1 MLGLLE
7 NVDRRIRQMD
17 RWLPPIESSQVS
29 TRLWRPIPNSPQ
41 TEALDCPAD
50 ELFYGGSA
58 GGGKSW
64 LLIGLALTRH
74 RKSIIFRR
82 EYPQLKDIVQSTHEL
97 LGGTRARYNTNDAMW
112 RAIPGGRTLEF
123 GAVQYE
129 HDVNKYKGRAHDL
142 KAFDEVGELSEYQ
155 YRFLTGWLRTTV
167 PGQRTRVVCTGNPP
181 THAEGEWVIRYWAP
195 WLDGQHP
202 NPARPGELRWFTV
215 LDGRDTEVA
224 DGKPFQHNGETVYPR
239 SRTFIPARLTDNPY
253 LASTDY
259 GSVLQALP
267 EPLRTQLL
275 YGDFSVGVKDDP
287 WQVIPTEWVRLA
299 QARWMERADPGS
311 QSALGVDVARGGDD
325 QTVIAPR
332 YGTWFAPLQKH
343 SGISTP
349 NGQRVAGLILA
360 ARRGS
365 ATVNVDVIGVG
376 ASVYDQLAQYPGVRG
391 INFGEG
397 TEFTDKSGRL
407 RFANVRAYAYWSF
420 REALDPATGQGLA
433 LPIDNELLADLTAP
447 KWTLRG
453 GRIYVESKQEI
464 IKRLHR
470 SPDCGDAV
478 VLALMADREI
488 VASGEM
494 VNDVPAEVY
503 KSKRRSTW
511 Q

>member
-1 MLGLLE
+1 
-7 NVDRRIRQMD
+7 
-17 RWLPPIESSQVS
+17 
-29 TRLWRPIPNSPQ
+29 
-41 TEALDCPAD
+41 
-50 ELFYGGSA
+50 
-58 GGGKSW
+58 
-64 LLIGLALTRH
+64 
-74 RKSIIFRR
+74 
-82 EYPQLKDIVQSTHEL
+82 
-97 LGGTRARYNTNDAMW
+97 
-112 RAIPGGRTLEF
+112 
-123 GAVQYE
+123 
-129 HDVNKYKGRAHDL
+129 
-142 KAFDEVGELSEYQ
+142 
-155 YRFLTGWLRTTV
+155 
-167 PGQRTRVVCTGNPP
+167 
-181 THAEGEWVIRYWAP
+181 
-195 WLDGQHP
+195 
-202 NPARPGELRWFTV
+202 
-215 LDGRDTEVA
+215 
-224 DGKPFQHNGETVYPR
+224 VYPR

-299 QARWMERADPGS
+299 QARWMERDDPGP

-332 YGTWFAPLQKH
+332 YGTWFAPLQKYP
-343 SGISTP
+343 GISTP
-349 NGQRVAGLILA
+349 DGQRVAGLILA
-360 ARRGS
+360 ARSGS

-376 ASVYDQLAQYPGVRG
+376 ASVYDQLAEYPGVRG

-397 TEFTDKSGRL
+397 TDATDKSGRL
-407 RFANVRAYAYWSF
+407 HFANVRAYGYWSF
-420 REALDPATGQGLA
+420 REALDPATGQGLV
-433 LPIDNELLADLTAP
+433 LPLDNELLADLTAP

-494 VNDVPAEVY
+494 VNDVPSEVY
-503 KSKRRSTW
+503 KSKRRSIW